1 MLRKKLI
8 ALNTTIVLGLGSFF
22 ALPALQAEANKAEV
36 QEERSGI
43 QEKIKG
49 ADKEISYLQEKQAAL
64 NEQIKR
70 SEQAIKD
77 NTQKIDDTKKQITDT
92 KSEVDELKKEIP
104 IIEDRIL
111 KRNEVLK
118 ERALSFQES
127 GGDVSY
133 LEVLLGSS
141 SFRNFVDRV
150 GAVATIVEADREILE
165 QHEADKEEL
174 KTKKAAVEKKLAG
187 LNESRVE
194 LEGMMAQIKEQESQA
209 KTMKEDLNQQEQL
222 AVALKADLQ
231 DKDGSLATL
240 ENSLQDEMV
249 AEPVSTV
256 SYKGKGNK
264 SIAVRAGNKYIGNSV
279 YVFGGGR
286 TASDIANGRF
296 DCSGFVAWAYSQA
309 GIKLPA
315 HTDAL
320 KNSGSQISYSQIQP
334 GDLVFF
340 DTYKKDGHVGIYVGG
355 GKFIGSQSSTGV
367 AIVNMT
373 SGYWGDKF
381 NGRVVRI

>member
-8 ALNTTIVLGLGSFF
+8 ALNMIVVLGLGGFF
-22 ALPALQAEANKAEV
+22 AIPAVQAETSKTGV
-36 QEERSGI
+36 EEQREGI
-43 QEKIKG
+43 QGDIKG
-49 ADKEISYLQEKQAAL
+49 ADEEISNLREKQAAL
-64 NEQIKR
+64 NEQLER
-70 SEQAIKD
+70 SELAIKD
-77 NTQKIDDTKKQITDT
+77 NTQKIDDTKKQIADT
-92 KSEVDELKKEIP
+92 KSEVEEFNREIP
-104 IIEDRIL
+104 IIEDRIS
-111 KRNEVLK
+111 KRSEVLK

-174 KTKKAAVEKKLAG
+174 KTKKAAVEKKLAD

-194 LEGMMAQIKEQESQA
+194 LEGMMAQIKEQENQA
-209 KTMKEDLNQQEQL
+209 KTMKEDLNQEEQL
-222 AVALKADLQ
+222 AVASKANLQ
-231 DKDGSLATL
+231 NKYSSLATY
-240 ENSLQDEMV
+240 ETV
-249 AEPVSTV
+249 ATDS
-256 SYKGKGNK
+256 KGKGNK
-264 SIAVRAGNKYIGNSV
+264 SIVVRAGNKYIGNSV

-340 DTYKKDGHVGIYVGG
+340 DTYKQDGHVGIYVGG

-373 SGYWGDKF
+373 SGYWAGKF